1 MAYLSF
7 PLSKRL
13 MVGFMSVG
21 AITLMAACGS
31 SANTAAEPTSTEEAP
46 MATDMPETDYSAST
60 ASTVVDIAANEPEF
74 STLVQAL
81 EAADLTETLA
91 SSPNITVFAPTNE
104 AFEALPEGALET
116 LLQPENQEALRQVLT
131 YHVLPQA
138 VPAAEVATGEVP
150 TAAGAPLALVVDEA
164 TGTVMVNNAQ
174 VIATDITA
182 DNGVIHVIDQVLLP
196 PDLAQ

>member
-1 MAYLSF
+1 MAHLSF

-13 MVGFMSVG
+13 MIGLISVG

-31 SANTAAEPTSTEEAP
+31 SANTAAAPTSTEDAP
-46 MATDMPETDYSAST
+46 MATEMTEADYPA
-60 ASTVVDIAANEPEF
+60 AEVNTVVDIAANEPEF

-91 SSPNITVFAPTNE
+91 SSPAITVFAPTNE

-116 LLQPENQEALRQVLT
+116 LLQPENQDALRQVLT

-138 VPAAEVATGEVP
+138 VSAADATTGEIP
-150 TAAGAPLALVVDEA
+150 TAAGAPLSLVVDEA
-164 TGTVMVNNAQ
+164 TGTLMVNNAQ

-196 PDLAQ
+196 PDLVE